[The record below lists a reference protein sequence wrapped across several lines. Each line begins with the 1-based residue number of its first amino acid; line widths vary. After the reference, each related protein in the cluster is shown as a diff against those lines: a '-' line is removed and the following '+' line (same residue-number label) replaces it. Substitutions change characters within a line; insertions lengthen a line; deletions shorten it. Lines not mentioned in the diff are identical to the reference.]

1 MSAPQSF
8 LARLMAARERW
19 LTLDDGREVKV
30 RRPAEARLPALL
42 MRGDLEDYAAC
53 VVDWRGPGF
62 TEAGLL
68 GAKMASDTPVPF
80 SPEVWQALAL
90 DNVRWLGVV
99 SQAVKEDAT
108 AFLQQREAAAKN

>member
-68 GAKMASDTPVPF
+68 GAKQASNTPVSF

-90 DNVRWLGVV
+90 DNVRWLAIV
-99 SQAVKEDAT
+99 SAAVKDDAT